1 MLLLVIWNCVALVF
15 QVQSSISNMLESI
28 SNMLE
33 SMFTNLFLS
42 EHKIVILIT
51 DHKSIYICAGQGLK

>member
-1 MLLLVIWNCVALVF
+1 MLVLLLVIWNCLALVF
-15 QVQSSISNMLESI
+15 QVQLSI

-51 DHKSIYICAGQGLK
+51 DHKSINICAG